1 MNLLLVDDE
10 EYVIESIRKNV
21 DWEKSGITRVCTA
34 FSMKQAQDAMDMI
47 PVDVIIS
54 DIVMP
59 NGSGFDFVEWVR
71 EKSYEVQVIFLTSYA
86 EFDYARRAISLD
98 SVDYLL
104 KPIDFEK
111 LEMALGRAVKKVEEN
126 RKYQDYQK
134 ASWHWKRNLPLLQ
147 KDYWTEVLRGNISV
161 DMLQKEA
168 EQRRLPYQESWKF
181 LPISLIFYEGR
192 YNQKIWD
199 NKTLSFCVENVLSEL
214 LEKTEFQVETV
225 VSMEESSFVVI
236 CGRKTL
242 KCTPDEIKKH
252 EIMERFVQWI
262 SEKVHMD
269 VWCGVGSMESA
280 EHIREAVSLI
290 GKMRDNSLSV
300 WNRVLYLSDFENPR
314 ITCHNPELGVWE
326 ALLEQEKKDELME
339 SIGQYLEDISCRE
352 MVTREILLSF
362 QMDVTQMVYS
372 WLAKKEIK
380 AHLLFLA
387 EENEQYFQNSLRGV
401 TGAKEYADH
410 LLTKAIQYRKYVDK
424 TTSVTEKICQY
435 IDQHYKEEI
444 RRDDLGE
451 LVYLNTDYMSRMFK
465 KEVGVSISTYILQK
479 RVEEAKKLLSQSNL
493 PINTVSIYVGYS
505 NFSYFTKMFKENTGY
520 SPLEYRRK
528 NQLGGTSKNDR

>member
-10 EYVIESIRKNV
+10 EYVIESIRKNI

-34 FSMKQAQDAMDMI
+34 FSMKQAQDAMDMM

-104 KPIDFEK
+104 KPIDFEE

-147 KDYWTEVLRGNISV
+147 KDYWTEVLRGNISA

-168 EQRRLPYQESWKF
+168 EQRRLPYQESWEF

-192 YNQKIWD
+192 CNQKIWD
-199 NKTLSFCVENVLSEL
+199 NKTLSFCVENVLSEI
-214 LEKTEFQVETV
+214 LEKTELQVETV
-225 VSMEESSFVVI
+225 VSMEENSFVVI
-236 CGRKTL
+236 CGRKTPE
-242 KCTPDEIKKH
+242 CTPDEMKKH

-280 EHIREAVSLI
+280 EHIREVVSLI

-314 ITCHNPELGVWE
+314 ITCQNPELGVWE

-372 WLAKKEIK
+372 WLANKEIK
-380 AHLLFLA
+380 AHLLFLE

-401 TGAKEYADH
+401 NGAKEYADH
-410 LLTKAIQYRKYVDK
+410 LITKAIQYRKYVDK

-528 NQLGGTSKNDR
+528 NQSGGMSKNDR